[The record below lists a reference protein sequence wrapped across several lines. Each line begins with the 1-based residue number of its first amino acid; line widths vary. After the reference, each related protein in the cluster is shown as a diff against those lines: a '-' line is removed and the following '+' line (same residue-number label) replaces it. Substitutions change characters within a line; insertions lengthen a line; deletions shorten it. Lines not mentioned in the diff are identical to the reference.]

1 MSTEQSVAILG
12 LGWLGEPLARTL
24 LTQGWQV
31 AGTTRDEEKAARL
44 NDAGIVT
51 LCWDFSAAM
60 PARWPE
66 RLRAHTLVLCVPPG
80 KVDDYPH
87 TLGALARLAVAGGV
101 QRVIFTSAT
110 SVYGGTGI
118 KTEADAAPDGPR
130 GERMLAAERAVQ
142 AYSAAQVLVLRLS
155 GLVGGSREPGRFLSG
170 KRFDGGDEPVN
181 LVALEDLLRFIP
193 ALLARSDW
201 PAVVNVSAPHHP
213 ARRDFYGEAARLQ
226 GLPPPEF
233 GGGGEGKTI
242 DGSGLCRWLNMDYS
256 VTDWFQWLAA
266 RRG

>member
-24 LTQGWQV
+24 MTQGWQV

-44 NDAGIVT
+44 NAAGMVT

-118 KTEADAAPDGPR
+118 KTEADAAP
-130 GERMLAAERAVQ
+130 M
-142 AYSAAQVLVLRLS
+142 VLGASVCWPPS
-155 GLVGGSREPGRFLSG
+155 GRCR
-170 KRFDGGDEPVN
+170 PV
-181 LVALEDLLRFIP
+181 
-193 ALLARSDW
+193 
-201 PAVVNVSAPHHP
+201 
-213 ARRDFYGEAARLQ
+213 
-226 GLPPPEF
+226 PPPRCWCCGCRA
-233 GGGGEGKTI
+233 GG
-242 DGSGLCRWLNMDYS
+242 R
-256 VTDWFQWLAA
+256 
-266 RRG
+266 